1 MFLAFCSKNANHG
14 KCYLFSC
21 VHLIQGFTYPVREL
35 FLEDMLEKTKYHIES
50 EFDSFQGS
58 GRRKRRQVE
67 TKKDSLLEVFEVF
80 NVQMCKIVLSFYQVC
95 LFISCFLG
103 GGY

>member
-1 MFLAFCSKNANHG
+1 
-14 KCYLFSC
+14 
-21 VHLIQGFTYPVREL
+21 
-35 FLEDMLEKTKYHIES
+35 MLEKTKYHIES

-80 NVQMCKIVLSFYQVC
+80 NVL
-95 LFISCFLG
+95 L
-103 GGY
+103 